1 MTQEIQENFII
12 DENFAELFGEYKKDS
27 QKLVEGTIVKA
38 VIIEITDKNV
48 VVDVGAK
55 SVGYLPKN
63 EFQEDVEE
71 GDVIDLYLEKIED
84 RKGELVV
91 SYQKGQRLK
100 TWEQLSNCL
109 ADDTEFEGEI
119 IGRVKGGYAVDIG
132 YITVFLPKS
141 QVDVVMPTED
151 SFLINENHKFK
162 VLKIDEIRGNI
173 VVSRRSVIEGKR
185 RKAREEIL
193 SKIKVSDI
201 LDGVVKNI
209 TDYGAFIDFGDFDG
223 LLHLTDIS
231 WHKVRH
237 PSEFLTIGQEVKVKV
252 IKCDEKNK
260 RISLGMKQLQ
270 QNPWDSLEE
279 RFPIGRITKGKVT
292 NVTNYG
298 AFVEIENGIEGL
310 VHVSEISWTKNSN
323 NPNRDLAPNQEIEVM
338 ILDINSK
345 NHRISLG
352 IKQCIK
358 NPWEEFSEKHVV
370 GDIVEG
376 EVRNYTNFG
385 LFIGLEGSVDG
396 LIYMSDLAN
405 GDKPEEKL
413 QDYKEGDKVKVV
425 VLGSSPEKQKIA
437 LGVKQLENKNFTK
450 DLKGITGGA
459 ILSSVIISVK
469 KDILEIETDIGIKG
483 IIKRLELGKNKN
495 SQKTENF
502 MVGDRI
508 DAKVVLFDPKTG
520 KLSLSIREMESDQE
534 NNYVYSSAA
543 SGESIG
549 NIVGDLFDNKEEAKV
564 PSAEKKEPKKI
575 KEVAEVAEV
584 KATEETKETEEVKE
598 PKETKTT
605 EETKETEEAKATEE
619 VKDSSKDKK

>member
-1 MTQEIQENFII
+1 MTQEIQENHII
-12 DENFAELFGEYKKDS
+12 EENFADLFNEYKKDS
-27 QKLVEGTIVKA
+27 QKLEEGTVVKA
-38 VIIEITDKNV
+38 VIIEITDKNI

-55 SVGYLPKN
+55 SVGYIPKN
-63 EFQEDVEE
+63 EFKEDFEE

-100 TWEQLSNCL
+100 TWEYLSNCL
-109 ADDTEFEGEI
+109 ENDSEFEGEI
-119 IGRVKGGYAVDIG
+119 IGRVKGGYAVDVG

-151 SFLINENHKFK
+151 DFLINENHKLK

-173 VVSRRSVIEGKR
+173 VVSRRLVIEGKR
-185 RKAREEIL
+185 RKAREEVL
-193 SKIKVSDI
+193 SKIKVNDI

-270 QNPWDSLEE
+270 QNPWESLEE
-279 RFPIGRITKGKVT
+279 RFPVGRIVKGKVT

-323 NPNRDLAPNQEIEVM
+323 NPNKDLSPDQEIDVM

-352 IKQCIK
+352 IKQCIN
-358 NPWEEFSEKHVV
+358 NPWEDFSQKHVV
-370 GDIVEG
+370 GDVVEG

-385 LFIGLEGSVDG
+385 LFIGLEGDVDG
-396 LIYMSDLAN
+396 LIYMSDLSN

-413 QDYKEGDKVKVV
+413 QDYKEGDKIEVV

-437 LGVKQLENKNFTK
+437 LGVKQLENKNFK
-450 DLKGITGGA
+450 QELKEIKEGA
-459 ILSSVIISVK
+459 IISSVITAVK
-469 KDILEIETDIGIKG
+469 KDIVELETDIGIKG
-483 IIKRLELGKNKN
+483 TIKRLELGKNKN

-508 DAKVVLFDPKTG
+508 DAKITLFDPKTG
-520 KLSLSIREMESDQE
+520 KLSLSIKEMESDHE
-534 NNYVYSSAA
+534 NNYVYSSES

-549 NIVGDLFDNKEEAKV
+549 NIVGDLFENNDKTED
-564 PSAEKKEPKKI
+564 KKE
-575 KEVAEVAEV
+575 
-584 KATEETKETEEVKE
+584 
-598 PKETKTT
+598 
-605 EETKETEEAKATEE
+605 
-619 VKDSSKDKK
+619 S

>member
-1 MTQEIQENFII
+1 MNQEIQENFII
-12 DENFAELFGEYKKDS
+12 EENFAELFNDYKKDS
-27 QKLVEGTIVKA
+27 QKLEEGNIVKA
-38 VIIEITDKNV
+38 VIIEITDKNI

-55 SVGYLPKN
+55 SVGYISKS
-63 EFQEDVEE
+63 EFKDSFEE
-71 GDVIDLYLEKIED
+71 GDVIDVYLEKIED
-84 RKGELVV
+84 RRGELIV

-100 TWEQLSNCL
+100 NWEYLSSCL
-109 ADDTEFEGEI
+109 ENNAEFEGEI
-119 IGRVKGGYAVDIG
+119 IGRVKGGYAVDVG

-141 QVDVVMPTED
+141 QVDVIMPTDDE
-151 SFLINENHKFK
+151 FLINNNHKLK

-185 RKAREEIL
+185 RKAREEVL
-193 SKIKVSDI
+193 SKIQINDV

-270 QNPWDSLEE
+270 QNPWESLEE
-279 RFPIGRITKGKVT
+279 RFPVGKITKGTVT

-310 VHVSEISWTKNSN
+310 VHISEISWTKNSN
-323 NPNRDLAPNQEIEVM
+323 NPNKDLTPNQEIDVM

-358 NPWEEFSEKHVV
+358 NPWEDFANKHVV

-385 LFIGLEGSVDG
+385 LFVGLEGDVDG
-396 LIYMSDLAN
+396 LIYMSDLAHGEN
-405 GDKPEEKL
+405 PEEKL
-413 QDYKEGDKVKVV
+413 KDYKEGDKIKVV

-437 LGVKQLENKNFTK
+437 LGIKQLENNNFK
-450 DLKGITGGA
+450 QELSEIKEGA
-459 ILSSVIISVK
+459 IISSIVLAVK
-469 KDILEIETDIGIKG
+469 KDLIEIETDIGLKG
-483 IIKRLELGKNKN
+483 TIKRLELGKKKN
-495 SQKTENF
+495 NQKTENF
-502 MVGDRI
+502 MEGDRI
-508 DAKVVLFDPKTG
+508 ESKITLFDPKTG
-520 KLSLSIREMESDQE
+520 KLSLSIREIEEDQE
-534 NNYVYSSAA
+534 NNYVYSSEK

-549 NIVGDLFDNKEEAKV
+549 NIVGDLFNNNESEDQK
-564 PSAEKKEPKKI
+564 AE
-575 KEVAEVAEV
+575 
-584 KATEETKETEEVKE
+584 
-598 PKETKTT
+598 
-605 EETKETEEAKATEE
+605 
-619 VKDSSKDKK
+619 

>member
-1 MTQEIQENFII
+1 MNQEITENF
-12 DENFAELFGEYKKDS
+12 EELFNEYKKDS
-27 QKLVEGTIVKA
+27 QRLEEGSVVKA
-38 VIIEITDKNV
+38 VIVEITSKNI
-48 VVDVGAK
+48 VVDVGTK
-55 SVGYLPKN
+55 SVGYITKS
-63 EFQEDVEE
+63 EFQEDFEE
-71 GDVIDLYLEKIED
+71 GDVIDVYLAKIED

-100 TWEQLSNCL
+100 TWEYLNNCL
-109 ADDTEFEGEI
+109 ENDEEFEGKI
-119 IGRVKGGYAVDIG
+119 IGRVKGGYAVDVG

-151 SFLINENHKFK
+151 DFLIDENHKLK
-162 VLKIDEIRGNI
+162 VLKIDDIRGNI
-173 VVSRRSVIEGKR
+173 VVSRRLVIEGKR
-185 RKAREEIL
+185 RKAREEVL
-193 SKIKVSDI
+193 SKIKVNDI

-270 QNPWDSLEE
+270 QNPWESIEE
-279 RFPIGRITKGKVT
+279 RFPVGRIVKGTVT

-298 AFVEIENGIEGL
+298 AFVEIESGIECL

-323 NPNRDLAPNQEIEVM
+323 NPNKDLAPNQEIDVM

-358 NPWEEFSEKHVV
+358 NPWEDFASKHVV

-385 LFIGLEGSVDG
+385 LFVGLEGNVDG
-396 LIYMSDLAN
+396 LIYMSDLAH
-405 GDKPEEKL
+405 GDNPEEKL
-413 QDYKEGDKVKVV
+413 KDYKEGDKIKVV

-437 LGVKQLENKNFTK
+437 LGIKQLDNKNFK
-450 DLKGITGGA
+450 KEISEIKEGA
-459 ILSSVIISVK
+459 IISSVILVVK
-469 KDILEIETDIGIKG
+469 KDLLEIETDIGLKG
-483 IIKRLELGKNKN
+483 TIKRLELGKDKN

-508 DAKVVLFDPKTG
+508 DAKVILFDPKTG
-520 KLSLSIREMESDQE
+520 KLSLSIREMEADQE
-534 NNYVYSSAA
+534 NNYVYSSET

-549 NIVGDLFDNKEEAKV
+549 NIVGDLFDNKEDSSED
-564 PSAEKKEPKKI
+564 KKEG
-575 KEVAEVAEV
+575 
-584 KATEETKETEEVKE
+584 
-598 PKETKTT
+598 
-605 EETKETEEAKATEE
+605 
-619 VKDSSKDKK
+619 

>member
-1 MTQEIQENFII
+1 MMNQEIQENFII
-12 DENFAELFGEYKKDS
+12 EENFAELFNEYKKDS
-27 QKLVEGTIVKA
+27 QKLEEGNVVKA
-38 VIIEITDKNV
+38 VIIEITDKNI

-55 SVGYLPKN
+55 SVGYISKS
-63 EFQEDVEE
+63 EFKDSFEQ
-71 GDVIDLYLEKIED
+71 GDVIDVYLEKIED
-84 RKGELVV
+84 RKGELIV

-100 TWEQLSNCL
+100 NWEYLSNCL
-109 ADDTEFEGEI
+109 ENDTEFEGEI
-119 IGRVKGGYAVDIG
+119 IGRVKGGYAVNVG

-141 QVDVVMPTED
+141 QVDVVMPTDDE
-151 SFLINENHKFK
+151 FLINNNHKLK

-173 VVSRRSVIEGKR
+173 VVSRRSVIEGTR
-185 RKAREEIL
+185 RKAREEVL
-193 SKIKVSDI
+193 SKIQINDV

-270 QNPWDSLEE
+270 QNPWESLEE
-279 RFPIGRITKGKVT
+279 RFPVGKIVKGIVT

-323 NPNRDLAPNQEIEVM
+323 NPNKDLTPNQEIDVM

-358 NPWEEFSEKHVV
+358 NPWEDFADKHVV

-385 LFIGLEGSVDG
+385 LFVGLEGDVDG
-396 LIYMSDLAN
+396 LIYMSDLAH
-405 GDKPEEKL
+405 GDNPEEKL
-413 QDYKEGDKVKVV
+413 KNYKEGDKIKVV

-437 LGVKQLENKNFTK
+437 LGIKQLENNNFK
-450 DLKGITGGA
+450 QELSEVKEGA
-459 ILSSVIISVK
+459 IISSIVLAVK
-469 KDILEIETDIGIKG
+469 KDLIEIETDIGLKG
-483 IIKRLELGKNKN
+483 TIKRLELGKKKN
-495 SQKTENF
+495 NQKTENF
-502 MVGDRI
+502 MEGDRI
-508 DAKVVLFDPKTG
+508 EAKITLFDPKTG
-520 KLSLSIREMESDQE
+520 KLSLSIREMEEDQE
-534 NNYVYSSAA
+534 NNYVYSSEK

-549 NIVGDLFDNKEEAKV
+549 NIVGDLFNNNESQDNKSE
-564 PSAEKKEPKKI
+564 
-575 KEVAEVAEV
+575 
-584 KATEETKETEEVKE
+584 
-598 PKETKTT
+598 
-605 EETKETEEAKATEE
+605 
-619 VKDSSKDKK
+619 

>member
-1 MTQEIQENFII
+1 MTQEIQENLII
-12 DENFAELFGEYKKDS
+12 EENFADLFNEYKKDS
-27 QKLVEGTIVKA
+27 QKLEEGTVVKA
-38 VIIEITDKNV
+38 VIIEITDKNI

-55 SVGYLPKN
+55 SVGYIPKN
-63 EFQEDVEE
+63 EFKEDFEE

-100 TWEQLSNCL
+100 TWEYLSNCL
-109 ADDTEFEGEI
+109 ENDSEFEGEI
-119 IGRVKGGYAVDIG
+119 IGRVKGGYAVDVG

-151 SFLINENHKFK
+151 DFLINENHKLK

-173 VVSRRSVIEGKR
+173 VVSRRLVIEGKR
-185 RKAREEIL
+185 RKAREEVL
-193 SKIKVSDI
+193 SKIKVNDI

-270 QNPWDSLEE
+270 QNPWESLEE
-279 RFPIGRITKGKVT
+279 RFPVGRIVKGKVT

-323 NPNRDLAPNQEIEVM
+323 NPNKDLSPDQEIDVM

-352 IKQCIK
+352 MKQCIN
-358 NPWEEFSEKHVV
+358 NPWEDFSQKHVV
-370 GDIVEG
+370 GDVVEG

-385 LFIGLEGSVDG
+385 LFIGLEGDVDG
-396 LIYMSDLAN
+396 LIYMSDLSN

-413 QDYKEGDKVKVV
+413 QDYKEGDKIKVV

-437 LGVKQLENKNFTK
+437 LGVKQLENKNFK
-450 DLKGITGGA
+450 QELKKIKEGA
-459 ILSSVIISVK
+459 IISSVITAVK
-469 KDILEIETDIGIKG
+469 KDIVELETDIGIKG
-483 IIKRLELGKNKN
+483 TIKRLELGKNKN

-508 DAKVVLFDPKTG
+508 DAKITLFDPKTG
-520 KLSLSIREMESDQE
+520 KLSLSIKEMESDHE
-534 NNYVYSSAA
+534 NNYVYSSES

-549 NIVGDLFDNKEEAKV
+549 NIVGDLFENNDKTED
-564 PSAEKKEPKKI
+564 KKE
-575 KEVAEVAEV
+575 
-584 KATEETKETEEVKE
+584 
-598 PKETKTT
+598 
-605 EETKETEEAKATEE
+605 
-619 VKDSSKDKK
+619 S

>member
-1 MTQEIQENFII
+1 MFKSHHKMNQEIQENFII
-12 DENFAELFGEYKKDS
+12 EENFAELFNDYKKDS
-27 QKLVEGTIVKA
+27 QKLDEGNVVKA
-38 VIIEITDKNV
+38 VIIEITDKNI

-55 SVGYLPKN
+55 SIGYIAKN
-63 EFQEDVEE
+63 EFKDTYEE
-71 GDVIDLYLEKIED
+71 GDVIDVYLEKIED
-84 RKGELVV
+84 RRGELIV

-100 TWEQLSNCL
+100 NWEQLQQCL
-109 ADDTEFEGEI
+109 ENGTEFEGEI
-119 IGRVKGGYAVDIG
+119 IGRVKGGYAVDVG

-141 QVDVVMPTED
+141 QVDVIMPTED
-151 SFLINENHKFK
+151 DFLINQTHKLK

-185 RKAREEIL
+185 QKAREEVL
-193 SKIKVSDI
+193 SKIKVSDV
-201 LDGVVKNI
+201 LDGIVKNI

-279 RFPIGRITKGKVT
+279 RFPVGRIVKGTVT

-310 VHVSEISWTKNSN
+310 VHVSEISWTKTPN
-323 NPNRDLAPNQEIEVM
+323 NANRDLVPNQEIDVM

-358 NPWEEFSEKHVV
+358 NPWEDFSDKHVV

-385 LFIGLEGSVDG
+385 LFVGLEGDVDG

-413 QDYKEGDKVKVV
+413 QDYKEGDKIKVV

-437 LGVKQLENKNFTK
+437 LGIKQLENKNFK
-450 DLKGITGGA
+450 KELLEIKEGA
-459 ILSSVIISVK
+459 IVSSIVLAVK
-469 KDILEIETDIGIKG
+469 KDLIEIETDIGLKG

-495 SQKTENF
+495 TQKTENF

-508 DAKVVLFDPKTG
+508 DAKVTLFDPKTG

-534 NNYVYSSAA
+534 NNYVYSSEN

-549 NIVGDLFDNKEEAKV
+549 NIVGDLFDNNED
-564 PSAEKKEPKKI
+564 KKE
-575 KEVAEVAEV
+575 
-584 KATEETKETEEVKE
+584 
-598 PKETKTT
+598 
-605 EETKETEEAKATEE
+605 
-619 VKDSSKDKK
+619 S

>member
-1 MTQEIQENFII
+1 MTQEIQENHII
-12 DENFAELFGEYKKDS
+12 EENFADLFNEYKKDS
-27 QKLVEGTIVKA
+27 QKLEEGTVVKA
-38 VIIEITDKNV
+38 VIIEITDKNI

-55 SVGYLPKN
+55 SVGYIPKN
-63 EFQEDVEE
+63 EFKEDFEE

-100 TWEQLSNCL
+100 TWEYLSNCL
-109 ADDTEFEGEI
+109 ENDSEFEGEI
-119 IGRVKGGYAVDIG
+119 IGRVKGGYAVDVG

-151 SFLINENHKFK
+151 DFLINENHKLK

-173 VVSRRSVIEGKR
+173 VVSRRLVIEGKR
-185 RKAREEIL
+185 RKAREEVL
-193 SKIKVSDI
+193 SKIKVNDI

-270 QNPWDSLEE
+270 QNPWESLEE
-279 RFPIGRITKGKVT
+279 RFPVGRIVKGKVT

-323 NPNRDLAPNQEIEVM
+323 NPNKDLSPDQEIDVM

-352 IKQCIK
+352 MKQCIN
-358 NPWEEFSEKHVV
+358 NPWEDFSQKHVV
-370 GDIVEG
+370 GDVVEG

-385 LFIGLEGSVDG
+385 LFIGLEGDVDG
-396 LIYMSDLAN
+396 LIYMSDLSN

-413 QDYKEGDKVKVV
+413 QDYKEGDKIEVV

-437 LGVKQLENKNFTK
+437 LGVKQLENKNFK
-450 DLKGITGGA
+450 QELKKIKEGA
-459 ILSSVIISVK
+459 IISSVITAVK
-469 KDILEIETDIGIKG
+469 KDIVELETDIGIKG
-483 IIKRLELGKNKN
+483 TIKRLELGKNKN

-508 DAKVVLFDPKTG
+508 DAKITLFDPKTG
-520 KLSLSIREMESDQE
+520 KLSLSIKEMESDHE
-534 NNYVYSSAA
+534 NNYVYSSES

-549 NIVGDLFDNKEEAKV
+549 NIVGDLFENNDKTED
-564 PSAEKKEPKKI
+564 KKE
-575 KEVAEVAEV
+575 
-584 KATEETKETEEVKE
+584 
-598 PKETKTT
+598 
-605 EETKETEEAKATEE
+605 
-619 VKDSSKDKK
+619 S

>member
-1 MTQEIQENFII
+1 MTQEIQENLII
-12 DENFAELFGEYKKDS
+12 EENFADLFNEYKKDS
-27 QKLVEGTIVKA
+27 QKLEEGTVVKA
-38 VIIEITDKNV
+38 VIIEITDKNI

-55 SVGYLPKN
+55 SVGYIPKN
-63 EFQEDVEE
+63 EFKEDFEE

-100 TWEQLSNCL
+100 TWEYLSNCL
-109 ADDTEFEGEI
+109 ENDSEFEGEI
-119 IGRVKGGYAVDIG
+119 IGRVKGGYAVDVG

-151 SFLINENHKFK
+151 DFLINENHKLK

-173 VVSRRSVIEGKR
+173 VVSRRLVIEGKR
-185 RKAREEIL
+185 RKAREEVL
-193 SKIKVSDI
+193 SKIKVNDI

-270 QNPWDSLEE
+270 QNPWESLEE
-279 RFPIGRITKGKVT
+279 RFPVGRIVKGKVT

-323 NPNRDLAPNQEIEVM
+323 NPNKDLSPDQEIDVM

-352 IKQCIK
+352 MKQCIN
-358 NPWEEFSEKHVV
+358 NPWEDFSQKHVV
-370 GDIVEG
+370 GDVVEG

-385 LFIGLEGSVDG
+385 LFIGLEGDVDG
-396 LIYMSDLAN
+396 LIYMSDLSN

-413 QDYKEGDKVKVV
+413 QDYKEGDKIEVV

-437 LGVKQLENKNFTK
+437 LGVKQLENKNFK
-450 DLKGITGGA
+450 QELKKIKEGA
-459 ILSSVIISVK
+459 IISSVITAVK
-469 KDILEIETDIGIKG
+469 KDIVELETDIGIKG
-483 IIKRLELGKNKN
+483 TIKRLELGKNKN

-508 DAKVVLFDPKTG
+508 DAKITLFDPKTG
-520 KLSLSIREMESDQE
+520 KLSLSIKEMESDHE
-534 NNYVYSSAA
+534 NNYVYSSES

-549 NIVGDLFDNKEEAKV
+549 NIVGDLFENNDKTED
-564 PSAEKKEPKKI
+564 KKE
-575 KEVAEVAEV
+575 
-584 KATEETKETEEVKE
+584 
-598 PKETKTT
+598 
-605 EETKETEEAKATEE
+605 
-619 VKDSSKDKK
+619 S

>member
-1 MTQEIQENFII
+1 MNQEITENF
-12 DENFAELFGEYKKDS
+12 EELFNEYKKDS
-27 QKLVEGTIVKA
+27 QRLEEGSVVKA
-38 VIIEITDKNV
+38 VIVEITSKNI
-48 VVDVGAK
+48 VVDVGTK
-55 SVGYLPKN
+55 SVGYITKS
-63 EFQEDVEE
+63 EFQEDFEE
-71 GDVIDLYLEKIED
+71 GDVIDVYLDKIED

-100 TWEQLSNCL
+100 TWEYLNNCL
-109 ADDTEFEGEI
+109 ENDEEFEGKI
-119 IGRVKGGYAVDIG
+119 IGRVKGGYAVDVG

-151 SFLINENHKFK
+151 DFLIDENHKLK
-162 VLKIDEIRGNI
+162 VLKIDDIRGNI
-173 VVSRRSVIEGKR
+173 VVSRRLVIEGKR
-185 RKAREEIL
+185 RKAREEVL
-193 SKIKVSDI
+193 SKIKVNDI

-209 TDYGAFIDFGDFDG
+209 TDYGAFIDSGDFDG

-231 WHKVRH
+231 WQKVRH

-270 QNPWDSLEE
+270 QNPWESIEE
-279 RFPIGRITKGKVT
+279 RFPVGRIVKGTVT

-298 AFVEIENGIEGL
+298 AFVEIESGIEGL

-323 NPNRDLAPNQEIEVM
+323 NPNKDLAPNQEIDVM

-358 NPWEEFSEKHVV
+358 NPWEDFASKHVV

-385 LFIGLEGSVDG
+385 LFVGLEGNVDG
-396 LIYMSDLAN
+396 LIYMSDLAH
-405 GDKPEEKL
+405 GDNPEEKL
-413 QDYKEGDKVKVV
+413 KDYKEGDKIKVV

-437 LGVKQLENKNFTK
+437 LGIKQLDNKNFK
-450 DLKGITGGA
+450 KEISEIKEGA
-459 ILSSVIISVK
+459 IISSVILVVK
-469 KDILEIETDIGIKG
+469 KDLLEIETDIGLKG
-483 IIKRLELGKNKN
+483 TIKRLELGKDKN

-508 DAKVVLFDPKTG
+508 DAKVILFDPKTG
-520 KLSLSIREMESDQE
+520 KLSLSIREMEADQE
-534 NNYVYSSAA
+534 NNYVYSSET

-549 NIVGDLFDNKEEAKV
+549 NIVGDLFDNKEDSSED
-564 PSAEKKEPKKI
+564 KKEG
-575 KEVAEVAEV
+575 
-584 KATEETKETEEVKE
+584 
-598 PKETKTT
+598 
-605 EETKETEEAKATEE
+605 
-619 VKDSSKDKK
+619 

>member
-1 MTQEIQENFII
+1 MTQEIQENLII
-12 DENFAELFGEYKKDS
+12 EENFADLFNEYKKDS
-27 QKLVEGTIVKA
+27 QKLEEGTVVKA
-38 VIIEITDKNV
+38 VIIEITDKNI

-55 SVGYLPKN
+55 SVGYIPKN
-63 EFQEDVEE
+63 EFKEDFEE

-100 TWEQLSNCL
+100 TWEYLSNCL
-109 ADDTEFEGEI
+109 ENDSEFEGEI
-119 IGRVKGGYAVDIG
+119 IGRVKGGYAVDVG

-151 SFLINENHKFK
+151 DFLINENHKLK

-173 VVSRRSVIEGKR
+173 VVSRRLVIEGKR
-185 RKAREEIL
+185 RKAREEVL
-193 SKIKVSDI
+193 SKIKVNDI

-270 QNPWDSLEE
+270 QNPWESLEE
-279 RFPIGRITKGKVT
+279 RFPVGRIVKGKVT

-323 NPNRDLAPNQEIEVM
+323 NPNKDLSPDQEIDVM

-352 IKQCIK
+352 MKQCIN
-358 NPWEEFSEKHVV
+358 NPWEDFSQKHVV
-370 GDIVEG
+370 GDVVEG

-385 LFIGLEGSVDG
+385 LFIGLEGDVDG
-396 LIYMSDLAN
+396 LIYMSDLSN

-413 QDYKEGDKVKVV
+413 QDYREGDRIKVV

-437 LGVKQLENKNFTK
+437 LGVKQLENKNFK
-450 DLKGITGGA
+450 QELKKIKEGA
-459 ILSSVIISVK
+459 IISSVITAVK
-469 KDILEIETDIGIKG
+469 KDIVELETDIGIKG

-508 DAKVVLFDPKTG
+508 DAKITLFDPKTG
-520 KLSLSIREMESDQE
+520 KLSLSIKEMESDHE
-534 NNYVYSSAA
+534 NNYVYSSES

-549 NIVGDLFDNKEEAKV
+549 NIVGDLFENNDKTED
-564 PSAEKKEPKKI
+564 KKE
-575 KEVAEVAEV
+575 
-584 KATEETKETEEVKE
+584 
-598 PKETKTT
+598 
-605 EETKETEEAKATEE
+605 
-619 VKDSSKDKK
+619 S

>member
-1 MTQEIQENFII
+1 MNQEITENF
-12 DENFAELFGEYKKDS
+12 EELFNEYKKDS
-27 QKLVEGTIVKA
+27 QRLEEGSVVKA
-38 VIIEITDKNV
+38 VIVEITSKNI
-48 VVDVGAK
+48 VVDVGTK
-55 SVGYLPKN
+55 SVGYITKS
-63 EFQEDVEE
+63 EFQEDFEE
-71 GDVIDLYLEKIED
+71 GDVIDVYLDKIED

-100 TWEQLSNCL
+100 TWEYLNNCL
-109 ADDTEFEGEI
+109 ENDEEFEGKI
-119 IGRVKGGYAVDIG
+119 IGRVKGGYAVDVG

-151 SFLINENHKFK
+151 DFLIDENHKLK
-162 VLKIDEIRGNI
+162 VLKIDDIRGNI
-173 VVSRRSVIEGKR
+173 VVSRRLVIEGKR
-185 RKAREEIL
+185 RKAREEVL
-193 SKIKVSDI
+193 SKIKVNDI

-270 QNPWDSLEE
+270 QNPWESIEE
-279 RFPIGRITKGKVT
+279 RFPVGRIVKGTVT

-298 AFVEIENGIEGL
+298 AFVEIESGIEGL

-323 NPNRDLAPNQEIEVM
+323 NPNKDLAPNQEIDVM

-345 NHRISLG
+345 NHRIYLG

-358 NPWEEFSEKHVV
+358 NPWEDFASKHVV

-385 LFIGLEGSVDG
+385 LFVGLEGNVDG
-396 LIYMSDLAN
+396 LIYMSDLAH
-405 GDKPEEKL
+405 GDNPEEKL
-413 QDYKEGDKVKVV
+413 KDYKEGDKIKVV

-437 LGVKQLENKNFTK
+437 LGIKQLDNKNFK
-450 DLKGITGGA
+450 KEISEIKEGA
-459 ILSSVIISVK
+459 IISSVILVVK
-469 KDILEIETDIGIKG
+469 KDLLEIETDIGLKG
-483 IIKRLELGKNKN
+483 TIKRLELGKDKN

-508 DAKVVLFDPKTG
+508 DAKVILFDPKTG
-520 KLSLSIREMESDQE
+520 KLSLSIREMEADQE
-534 NNYVYSSAA
+534 NNYVYSSET

-549 NIVGDLFDNKEEAKV
+549 NIVGDLFDNKEDSSED
-564 PSAEKKEPKKI
+564 KKEG
-575 KEVAEVAEV
+575 
-584 KATEETKETEEVKE
+584 
-598 PKETKTT
+598 
-605 EETKETEEAKATEE
+605 
-619 VKDSSKDKK
+619 

>member
-1 MTQEIQENFII
+1 MNQEIQENFII
-12 DENFAELFGEYKKDS
+12 EENFAELFNDYKKDS
-27 QKLVEGTIVKA
+27 QKLDEGNVVKA
-38 VIIEITDKNV
+38 VIIEITDKNI

-55 SVGYLPKN
+55 SIGYIAKN
-63 EFQEDVEE
+63 EFKDTYEE
-71 GDVIDLYLEKIED
+71 GDVIDVYLEKIED
-84 RKGELVV
+84 RRGELIV

-100 TWEQLSNCL
+100 NWEQLQQCL
-109 ADDTEFEGEI
+109 ENGTEFEGEI
-119 IGRVKGGYAVDIG
+119 IGRVKGGYAVDVG

-141 QVDVVMPTED
+141 QVDVIMPTED
-151 SFLINENHKFK
+151 DFLINQTHKLK

-185 RKAREEIL
+185 QKAREEVL
-193 SKIKVSDI
+193 SKIKVSDV
-201 LDGVVKNI
+201 LDGIVKNI

-279 RFPIGRITKGKVT
+279 RFPVGRIVKGTVT

-310 VHVSEISWTKNSN
+310 VHVSEISWTKTPN
-323 NPNRDLAPNQEIEVM
+323 NANRDLVPNQEIDVM

-358 NPWEEFSEKHVV
+358 NPWEDFSDKHVV

-385 LFIGLEGSVDG
+385 LFVGLEGDVDG

-413 QDYKEGDKVKVV
+413 QDYKEGDKIKVV

-437 LGVKQLENKNFTK
+437 LGIKQLENKNFK
-450 DLKGITGGA
+450 KELLEIKEGA
-459 ILSSVIISVK
+459 IVSSIVLAVK
-469 KDILEIETDIGIKG
+469 KDLIEIETDIGLKG

-495 SQKTENF
+495 TQKTENF

-508 DAKVVLFDPKTG
+508 DAKVTLFDPKTG

-534 NNYVYSSAA
+534 NNYVYSSEN

-549 NIVGDLFDNKEEAKV
+549 NIVGDLFDNNED
-564 PSAEKKEPKKI
+564 KKE
-575 KEVAEVAEV
+575 
-584 KATEETKETEEVKE
+584 
-598 PKETKTT
+598 
-605 EETKETEEAKATEE
+605 
-619 VKDSSKDKK
+619 S

>member
-1 MTQEIQENFII
+1 MMNQEIQENFII
-12 DENFAELFGEYKKDS
+12 EENFAELFNEYKKDS
-27 QKLVEGTIVKA
+27 QKLEEGNVVKA
-38 VIIEITDKNV
+38 VIIEITDKNI

-55 SVGYLPKN
+55 SVGYISKS
-63 EFQEDVEE
+63 EFKDSFEQ
-71 GDVIDLYLEKIED
+71 GDVIDVYLEKIED
-84 RKGELVV
+84 RKGELIV

-100 TWEQLSNCL
+100 NWEYLSNCL
-109 ADDTEFEGEI
+109 ENDTEFEGEI
-119 IGRVKGGYAVDIG
+119 IGRVKGGYAVNVG

-141 QVDVVMPTED
+141 QVDVVMPTDDE
-151 SFLINENHKFK
+151 FLINNNHKLK

-173 VVSRRSVIEGKR
+173 VVSRRSVIEGTR
-185 RKAREEIL
+185 RKAREEVL
-193 SKIKVSDI
+193 SKIQINDV

-270 QNPWDSLEE
+270 QNPWESLEE
-279 RFPIGRITKGKVT
+279 RFPVGKIVKGIVT

-323 NPNRDLAPNQEIEVM
+323 NPNKDLTPNQEIDVM

-358 NPWEEFSEKHVV
+358 NPWEDFADKHVV

-385 LFIGLEGSVDG
+385 LFVGLEGDVDG
-396 LIYMSDLAN
+396 LIYMSDLAH
-405 GDKPEEKL
+405 GDNPEEKL
-413 QDYKEGDKVKVV
+413 KNYKEGDKIKVV

-437 LGVKQLENKNFTK
+437 LGIKQLENNNFK
-450 DLKGITGGA
+450 QDLFEVKEGA
-459 ILSSVIISVK
+459 IISSIVLAVK
-469 KDILEIETDIGIKG
+469 KDLIEIETDIGLKG
-483 IIKRLELGKNKN
+483 TIKRLELGKKKN
-495 SQKTENF
+495 NQKTENF
-502 MVGDRI
+502 MEGDRI
-508 DAKVVLFDPKTG
+508 EAKITLFDPKTG
-520 KLSLSIREMESDQE
+520 KLSLSIREMEEDQE
-534 NNYVYSSAA
+534 NNYVYSSEK

-549 NIVGDLFDNKEEAKV
+549 NIVGDLFNNNESQDNKSE
-564 PSAEKKEPKKI
+564 
-575 KEVAEVAEV
+575 
-584 KATEETKETEEVKE
+584 
-598 PKETKTT
+598 
-605 EETKETEEAKATEE
+605 
-619 VKDSSKDKK
+619 

>member
-1 MTQEIQENFII
+1 MNQEIQENFII
-12 DENFAELFGEYKKDS
+12 EENFAELFNDYKKDS
-27 QKLVEGTIVKA
+27 QKLEEGNIVKA
-38 VIIEITDKNV
+38 VIIEITDKNI

-55 SVGYLPKN
+55 SVGYISKS
-63 EFQEDVEE
+63 EFKDSFEE
-71 GDVIDLYLEKIED
+71 GDVIDVYLEKIED
-84 RKGELVV
+84 RRGELIV

-100 TWEQLSNCL
+100 NWEYLSSCL
-109 ADDTEFEGEI
+109 ENNTEFEGEI
-119 IGRVKGGYAVDIG
+119 IGRVKGGYAVDVG

-141 QVDVVMPTED
+141 QADVIMPTDDE
-151 SFLINENHKFK
+151 FLINNNHKLK

-185 RKAREEIL
+185 RKAREEVL
-193 SKIKVSDI
+193 SKIQINDV

-279 RFPIGRITKGKVT
+279 RFPVGKITKGTVT

-310 VHVSEISWTKNSN
+310 VHISEISWTKNSN
-323 NPNRDLAPNQEIEVM
+323 NPNKDLTPNQEIDVM

-358 NPWEEFSEKHVV
+358 NPWEDFANKHVV

-385 LFIGLEGSVDG
+385 LFVGLEGGVDG
-396 LIYMSDLAN
+396 LIYMSDLAHGEN
-405 GDKPEEKL
+405 PEEKL
-413 QDYKEGDKVKVV
+413 KDYKEGDKIKVV

-437 LGVKQLENKNFTK
+437 LGIKQLENNNFK
-450 DLKGITGGA
+450 QELSEIKEGA
-459 ILSSVIISVK
+459 IISSIVLAVK
-469 KDILEIETDIGIKG
+469 KDLIEIETDIGLKG
-483 IIKRLELGKNKN
+483 TIKRLELGKKKN
-495 SQKTENF
+495 NQKTENF
-502 MVGDRI
+502 MEGDRI
-508 DAKVVLFDPKTG
+508 ESKIILFDPKTG
-520 KLSLSIREMESDQE
+520 KLSLSIREMEEDQE
-534 NNYVYSSAA
+534 NNYVYYSEK

-549 NIVGDLFDNKEEAKV
+549 NIVGDLFNNNESEDQK
-564 PSAEKKEPKKI
+564 AE
-575 KEVAEVAEV
+575 
-584 KATEETKETEEVKE
+584 
-598 PKETKTT
+598 
-605 EETKETEEAKATEE
+605 
-619 VKDSSKDKK
+619 

>member
-1 MTQEIQENFII
+1 MMNQEIQENFII
-12 DENFAELFGEYKKDS
+12 EENFAELFNEYKKDS
-27 QKLVEGTIVKA
+27 QKLEEGNVVKA
-38 VIIEITDKNV
+38 VIIEITDKNI

-55 SVGYLPKN
+55 SVGYISKS
-63 EFQEDVEE
+63 EFKDSFEQ
-71 GDVIDLYLEKIED
+71 GDVIDVYLEKIED
-84 RKGELVV
+84 RKGELIV

-100 TWEQLSNCL
+100 NWEYLSNCL
-109 ADDTEFEGEI
+109 ENDTEFEGEI
-119 IGRVKGGYAVDIG
+119 IGRVKGGYAVNVG

-141 QVDVVMPTED
+141 QVDVVMPTDDE
-151 SFLINENHKFK
+151 FLINNNHKLK

-173 VVSRRSVIEGKR
+173 VVSRRSVIEGTR
-185 RKAREEIL
+185 RKAREEVL
-193 SKIKVSDI
+193 SKIQINDV

-270 QNPWDSLEE
+270 QNPWESLEE
-279 RFPIGRITKGKVT
+279 RFPVGKIVKGIVT

-323 NPNRDLAPNQEIEVM
+323 NPNKDLTPNQEIDVM

-358 NPWEEFSEKHVV
+358 NPWEDFADKHVV

-385 LFIGLEGSVDG
+385 LFVGLEGDVDG
-396 LIYMSDLAN
+396 LIYMSDLAH
-405 GDKPEEKL
+405 GDNPEEKL
-413 QDYKEGDKVKVV
+413 KNYKEGDKIKVV

-437 LGVKQLENKNFTK
+437 LGIKQLENNNFK
-450 DLKGITGGA
+450 QDLFEVKEGA
-459 ILSSVIISVK
+459 IISSIVLAVK
-469 KDILEIETDIGIKG
+469 KDLIEIETDIGLKG
-483 IIKRLELGKNKN
+483 TIKRLELGKKKN
-495 SQKTENF
+495 NQKTENF
-502 MVGDRI
+502 MEGDRI
-508 DAKVVLFDPKTG
+508 EAKITLFDPKTG
-520 KLSLSIREMESDQE
+520 KLSLSIREMEEDQE
-534 NNYVYSSAA
+534 NNYVYSSEK

-549 NIVGDLFDNKEEAKV
+549 NIVGDLFNNNESQDNKPE
-564 PSAEKKEPKKI
+564 
-575 KEVAEVAEV
+575 
-584 KATEETKETEEVKE
+584 
-598 PKETKTT
+598 
-605 EETKETEEAKATEE
+605 
-619 VKDSSKDKK
+619 

>member
-1 MTQEIQENFII
+1 MMNQEIQENFII
-12 DENFAELFGEYKKDS
+12 EENFAELFNDYKKDS
-27 QKLVEGTIVKA
+27 QKLEEGNIVKA
-38 VIIEITDKNV
+38 VIIEITDKNI

-55 SVGYLPKN
+55 SVGYISKS
-63 EFQEDVEE
+63 EFKDSFEE
-71 GDVIDLYLEKIED
+71 GDVIDVYLEKIED
-84 RKGELVV
+84 RRGELIV

-100 TWEQLSNCL
+100 NWEYLSSCL
-109 ADDTEFEGEI
+109 ENNAEFEGEI
-119 IGRVKGGYAVDIG
+119 IGRVKGGYAVDVG

-141 QVDVVMPTED
+141 QVDVIMPTDDE
-151 SFLINENHKFK
+151 FLINNNHKLK

-185 RKAREEIL
+185 RKAREEVL
-193 SKIKVSDI
+193 SKIQINDV

-270 QNPWDSLEE
+270 QNPWESLEE
-279 RFPIGRITKGKVT
+279 RFPVGKITKGTVT

-310 VHVSEISWTKNSN
+310 VHISEISWTKNSN
-323 NPNRDLAPNQEIEVM
+323 NPNKDLTPNQEIDVM

-358 NPWEEFSEKHVV
+358 NPWEDFANKHVV

-385 LFIGLEGSVDG
+385 LFVGLEGDVDG
-396 LIYMSDLAN
+396 LIYMSDLAHGEN
-405 GDKPEEKL
+405 PEEKL
-413 QDYKEGDKVKVV
+413 KDYKEGDKIKVV

-437 LGVKQLENKNFTK
+437 LGIKQLENNNFK
-450 DLKGITGGA
+450 QELSEIKEGA
-459 ILSSVIISVK
+459 IISSIVLAVK
-469 KDILEIETDIGIKG
+469 KDLIEIETDIGLKG
-483 IIKRLELGKNKN
+483 TIKRLELGKKKN
-495 SQKTENF
+495 NQKTENF
-502 MVGDRI
+502 MEGDRI
-508 DAKVVLFDPKTG
+508 ESKITLFDPKTG
-520 KLSLSIREMESDQE
+520 KLSLSIREIEEDQE
-534 NNYVYSSAA
+534 NNYVYSSEK

-549 NIVGDLFDNKEEAKV
+549 NIVGDLFNNNESEDQK
-564 PSAEKKEPKKI
+564 AE
-575 KEVAEVAEV
+575 
-584 KATEETKETEEVKE
+584 
-598 PKETKTT
+598 
-605 EETKETEEAKATEE
+605 
-619 VKDSSKDKK
+619 

>member
-1 MTQEIQENFII
+1 MMNQEIQENFII
-12 DENFAELFGEYKKDS
+12 EENFAELFNDYKKDS
-27 QKLVEGTIVKA
+27 QKLEEGNIVKA
-38 VIIEITDKNV
+38 VIIEITDKNI

-55 SVGYLPKN
+55 SVGYISKS
-63 EFQEDVEE
+63 EFKDSFEE
-71 GDVIDLYLEKIED
+71 GDVIDVYLEKIED
-84 RKGELVV
+84 RRGELIV

-100 TWEQLSNCL
+100 NWEYLSSCL
-109 ADDTEFEGEI
+109 ENNTEFEGEI
-119 IGRVKGGYAVDIG
+119 IGRVKGGYAVDVG

-141 QVDVVMPTED
+141 QADVIMPTDDE
-151 SFLINENHKFK
+151 FLINNNHKLK

-185 RKAREEIL
+185 RKAREEVL
-193 SKIKVSDI
+193 SKIQINDV

-279 RFPIGRITKGKVT
+279 RFPVGKITKGTVT

-310 VHVSEISWTKNSN
+310 VHISEISWTKNSN
-323 NPNRDLAPNQEIEVM
+323 NPNKDLTPNQEIDVM

-358 NPWEEFSEKHVV
+358 NPWEDFANKHVV

-385 LFIGLEGSVDG
+385 LFVGLEGGVDG
-396 LIYMSDLAN
+396 LIYMSDLAHGEN
-405 GDKPEEKL
+405 PEEKL
-413 QDYKEGDKVKVV
+413 KDYKEGDKIKVV

-437 LGVKQLENKNFTK
+437 LGIKQLENNNFK
-450 DLKGITGGA
+450 QELSEIKEGA
-459 ILSSVIISVK
+459 IISSIVLAVK
-469 KDILEIETDIGIKG
+469 KDLIEIETDIGLKG
-483 IIKRLELGKNKN
+483 TIKRLELGKKKN
-495 SQKTENF
+495 NQKTENF
-502 MVGDRI
+502 MEGDRI
-508 DAKVVLFDPKTG
+508 ESKIILFDPKTG
-520 KLSLSIREMESDQE
+520 KLSLSIREMEEDQE
-534 NNYVYSSAA
+534 NNYVYYSEK

-549 NIVGDLFDNKEEAKV
+549 NIVGDLFNNNESEDQK
-564 PSAEKKEPKKI
+564 AE
-575 KEVAEVAEV
+575 
-584 KATEETKETEEVKE
+584 
-598 PKETKTT
+598 
-605 EETKETEEAKATEE
+605 
-619 VKDSSKDKK
+619 

>member
-1 MTQEIQENFII
+1 MTQEIQENLII
-12 DENFAELFGEYKKDS
+12 EENFADLFNEYKKDS
-27 QKLVEGTIVKA
+27 QKLEEGTVVKA
-38 VIIEITDKNV
+38 VIIEITDKNI

-55 SVGYLPKN
+55 SVGYIPKN
-63 EFQEDVEE
+63 EFKEDFEE

-100 TWEQLSNCL
+100 TWEYLSNCL
-109 ADDTEFEGEI
+109 ENDSEFEGEI
-119 IGRVKGGYAVDIG
+119 IGRVKGGYAVDVG

-151 SFLINENHKFK
+151 DFLINENHKLK

-173 VVSRRSVIEGKR
+173 VVSRRLVIEGKR
-185 RKAREEIL
+185 RKAREEVL
-193 SKIKVSDI
+193 SKIKVNDI

-270 QNPWDSLEE
+270 QNPWESLEE
-279 RFPIGRITKGKVT
+279 RFPVGRIVKGKVT

-323 NPNRDLAPNQEIEVM
+323 NPNKDLSPDQEIDVM

-352 IKQCIK
+352 MKQCIN
-358 NPWEEFSEKHVV
+358 NPWEDFSQKHVV
-370 GDIVEG
+370 GDVVEG

-385 LFIGLEGSVDG
+385 LFIGLEGDVDG
-396 LIYMSDLAN
+396 LIYMSDLSN

-413 QDYKEGDKVKVV
+413 QDYREGDRIKVV

-437 LGVKQLENKNFTK
+437 LGVKQLENKNFK
-450 DLKGITGGA
+450 QELKEIKEGA
-459 ILSSVIISVK
+459 IISSVITAVK
-469 KDILEIETDIGIKG
+469 KDIVELETDIGIKG

-508 DAKVVLFDPKTG
+508 DAKITLFDPKTG
-520 KLSLSIREMESDQE
+520 KLSLSIKEMESDHE
-534 NNYVYSSAA
+534 NNYVYSSES

-549 NIVGDLFDNKEEAKV
+549 NIVGDLFENNDKTED
-564 PSAEKKEPKKI
+564 KKE
-575 KEVAEVAEV
+575 
-584 KATEETKETEEVKE
+584 
-598 PKETKTT
+598 
-605 EETKETEEAKATEE
+605 
-619 VKDSSKDKK
+619 S

>member
-1 MTQEIQENFII
+1 MNQEITENF
-12 DENFAELFGEYKKDS
+12 EELFNEYKKDS
-27 QKLVEGTIVKA
+27 QRLEEGSVVKA
-38 VIIEITDKNV
+38 VIVEITSKNI
-48 VVDVGAK
+48 VVDVGTK
-55 SVGYLPKN
+55 SVGYITKS
-63 EFQEDVEE
+63 EFQEDFEE
-71 GDVIDLYLEKIED
+71 GDVIDVYLDKIED

-100 TWEQLSNCL
+100 TWEYLNNCL
-109 ADDTEFEGEI
+109 ENDEEFEGKI
-119 IGRVKGGYAVDIG
+119 IGRVKGGYAVDVG

-151 SFLINENHKFK
+151 DFLIDENHKLK
-162 VLKIDEIRGNI
+162 VLKIDDIRGNI
-173 VVSRRSVIEGKR
+173 VVSRRLVIEGKR
-185 RKAREEIL
+185 RKAREEVL
-193 SKIKVSDI
+193 SKIKVNDI

-270 QNPWDSLEE
+270 QNPWESIEE
-279 RFPIGRITKGKVT
+279 RFPVGRIVKGTVT

-298 AFVEIENGIEGL
+298 AFVEIESGIEGL

-323 NPNRDLAPNQEIEVM
+323 NPNKDLAPNQEIDVM

-358 NPWEEFSEKHVV
+358 NPWEDFASKHVV

-385 LFIGLEGSVDG
+385 LFVGLEGNVDG
-396 LIYMSDLAN
+396 LIYMSDLAH
-405 GDKPEEKL
+405 GDNPEEKL
-413 QDYKEGDKVKVV
+413 KDYKEGDKIKVV

-437 LGVKQLENKNFTK
+437 LGIKQLDNKNFK
-450 DLKGITGGA
+450 KEISEIKEGA
-459 ILSSVIISVK
+459 IISSVILVVK
-469 KDILEIETDIGIKG
+469 KDLLEIETDIGLKG
-483 IIKRLELGKNKN
+483 TIKRLELGKDKN

-508 DAKVVLFDPKTG
+508 DAKVILFDPKTG
-520 KLSLSIREMESDQE
+520 KLSLSIREMEADQE
-534 NNYVYSSAA
+534 NNYVYSSET

-549 NIVGDLFDNKEEAKV
+549 NIVGDLFDNKEDSSED
-564 PSAEKKEPKKI
+564 KKEG
-575 KEVAEVAEV
+575 
-584 KATEETKETEEVKE
+584 
-598 PKETKTT
+598 
-605 EETKETEEAKATEE
+605 
-619 VKDSSKDKK
+619 

>member
-1 MTQEIQENFII
+1 MNQEITENF
-12 DENFAELFGEYKKDS
+12 EELFNEYKKDS
-27 QKLVEGTIVKA
+27 QRLEEGSVVKA
-38 VIIEITDKNV
+38 VIVEITSKNI
-48 VVDVGAK
+48 VVDVGTK
-55 SVGYLPKN
+55 SVGYITKS
-63 EFQEDVEE
+63 EFQEDFEE
-71 GDVIDLYLEKIED
+71 GDVIDVYLDKIED

-100 TWEQLSNCL
+100 TWEYLNNCL
-109 ADDTEFEGEI
+109 ENDEEFEGKI
-119 IGRVKGGYAVDIG
+119 IGRVKGGYAVDVG

-151 SFLINENHKFK
+151 DFLIDENHKLK
-162 VLKIDEIRGNI
+162 VLKIDDIRGNI
-173 VVSRRSVIEGKR
+173 VVSRRLVIEGKR
-185 RKAREEIL
+185 RKAREEVL
-193 SKIKVSDI
+193 SKIKVNDI

-270 QNPWDSLEE
+270 QNPWESIEE
-279 RFPIGRITKGKVT
+279 RFPVGRIVKGTVT

-298 AFVEIENGIEGL
+298 AFVEIESGIEGL

-323 NPNRDLAPNQEIEVM
+323 NPNKDLAPNQEIDVM

-358 NPWEEFSEKHVV
+358 NPWEDFASKHVV

-385 LFIGLEGSVDG
+385 LFVGLEGNVDG
-396 LIYMSDLAN
+396 LIYMSDLAH
-405 GDKPEEKL
+405 GDNPEEKL
-413 QDYKEGDKVKVV
+413 KDYKEGDKIKVV

-437 LGVKQLENKNFTK
+437 LGIKQLDNKNFK
-450 DLKGITGGA
+450 KEISEIKEGA
-459 ILSSVIISVK
+459 IISSVILVVK
-469 KDILEIETDIGIKG
+469 KDLLEIETDIGLKG
-483 IIKRLELGKNKN
+483 TIKRLELGKDKN

-508 DAKVVLFDPKTG
+508 DAKVILFDPKTG
-520 KLSLSIREMESDQE
+520 KLSLSIREMEADQE
-534 NNYVYSSAA
+534 NNYVYSSET

-549 NIVGDLFDNKEEAKV
+549 NIVGDLFYNKEDSSED
-564 PSAEKKEPKKI
+564 KKEG
-575 KEVAEVAEV
+575 
-584 KATEETKETEEVKE
+584 
-598 PKETKTT
+598 
-605 EETKETEEAKATEE
+605 
-619 VKDSSKDKK
+619 

>member
-1 MTQEIQENFII
+1 MMNQEIQENFII
-12 DENFAELFGEYKKDS
+12 EENFAELFNEYKKDS
-27 QKLVEGTIVKA
+27 QKLEEGNVVKA
-38 VIIEITDKNV
+38 VIIEITDKNI

-55 SVGYLPKN
+55 SVGYISKS
-63 EFQEDVEE
+63 EFKDSFEQ
-71 GDVIDLYLEKIED
+71 GDVIDVYLEKIED
-84 RKGELVV
+84 RKGELIV

-100 TWEQLSNCL
+100 NWEYLSNCL
-109 ADDTEFEGEI
+109 ENDTEFEGEI
-119 IGRVKGGYAVDIG
+119 IGRVKGGYAVNVG

-141 QVDVVMPTED
+141 QVDVVMPTD
-151 SFLINENHKFK
+151 DGFLINNNHKLK

-173 VVSRRSVIEGKR
+173 VVSRRSVIEGTR
-185 RKAREEIL
+185 RKAREEVL
-193 SKIKVSDI
+193 SKIQINDV

-270 QNPWDSLEE
+270 QNPWESLEE
-279 RFPIGRITKGKVT
+279 RFPVGKIVKGIVT

-323 NPNRDLAPNQEIEVM
+323 NPNKDLTPNQEIDVM

-358 NPWEEFSEKHVV
+358 NPWEDFADKHVV

-385 LFIGLEGSVDG
+385 LFVGLEGDVDG
-396 LIYMSDLAN
+396 LIYMSDLAH
-405 GDKPEEKL
+405 GDNPEEKL
-413 QDYKEGDKVKVV
+413 KNYKEGDKIKVV

-437 LGVKQLENKNFTK
+437 LGIKQLENNNFK
-450 DLKGITGGA
+450 QELSEVKEGA
-459 ILSSVIISVK
+459 IISSIVLAVK
-469 KDILEIETDIGIKG
+469 KDLIEIETDIGLKG
-483 IIKRLELGKNKN
+483 AIKRLELAKKKNN
-495 SQKTENF
+495 QKTENF
-502 MVGDRI
+502 MEGDRI
-508 DAKVVLFDPKTG
+508 EAKITLFDPKTG
-520 KLSLSIREMESDQE
+520 KLSLSIREMEEDQE
-534 NNYVYSSAA
+534 NNYVYSSEK

-549 NIVGDLFDNKEEAKV
+549 NIVGDLFNNNESQDNKSE
-564 PSAEKKEPKKI
+564 
-575 KEVAEVAEV
+575 
-584 KATEETKETEEVKE
+584 
-598 PKETKTT
+598 
-605 EETKETEEAKATEE
+605 
-619 VKDSSKDKK
+619 

>member
-1 MTQEIQENFII
+1 MNQEIQENFII
-12 DENFAELFGEYKKDS
+12 EENFAELFNEYKKDS
-27 QKLVEGTIVKA
+27 QKLEEGNVVKA
-38 VIIEITDKNV
+38 VIIEITDKNI

-55 SVGYLPKN
+55 SVGYISKS
-63 EFQEDVEE
+63 EFKDSFEQ
-71 GDVIDLYLEKIED
+71 GDVIDVYLEKIED
-84 RKGELVV
+84 RKGELIV

-100 TWEQLSNCL
+100 NWEYLSNCL
-109 ADDTEFEGEI
+109 ENDTEFEGEI
-119 IGRVKGGYAVDIG
+119 IGRVKGGYAVNVG

-141 QVDVVMPTED
+141 QVDVVMPTDDE
-151 SFLINENHKFK
+151 FLINNNHKLK

-173 VVSRRSVIEGKR
+173 VVSRRSVIEGTR
-185 RKAREEIL
+185 RKAREEVL
-193 SKIKVSDI
+193 SKIQINDV

-270 QNPWDSLEE
+270 QNPWESLEE
-279 RFPIGRITKGKVT
+279 RFPVGKIVKGIVT

-323 NPNRDLAPNQEIEVM
+323 NPNKDLTPNQEIDVM

-358 NPWEEFSEKHVV
+358 NPWEDFADKHVV

-385 LFIGLEGSVDG
+385 LFVGLEGDVDG
-396 LIYMSDLAN
+396 LIYMSDLAH
-405 GDKPEEKL
+405 GDNPEEKL
-413 QDYKEGDKVKVV
+413 KNYKEGDKIKVV

-437 LGVKQLENKNFTK
+437 LGIKQLENNNFK
-450 DLKGITGGA
+450 QELSEVKEGA
-459 ILSSVIISVK
+459 IISSIVLAVK
-469 KDILEIETDIGIKG
+469 KDLIEIETDIGLKG
-483 IIKRLELGKNKN
+483 TIKRLELGKKKN
-495 SQKTENF
+495 NQKTENF
-502 MVGDRI
+502 MEGDRI
-508 DAKVVLFDPKTG
+508 EAKITLFDPKTG
-520 KLSLSIREMESDQE
+520 KLSLSIREMEEDQE
-534 NNYVYSSAA
+534 NNYVYSSEK

-549 NIVGDLFDNKEEAKV
+549 NIVGDLFNNNESQDNKSE
-564 PSAEKKEPKKI
+564 
-575 KEVAEVAEV
+575 
-584 KATEETKETEEVKE
+584 
-598 PKETKTT
+598 
-605 EETKETEEAKATEE
+605 
-619 VKDSSKDKK
+619 

>member
-1 MTQEIQENFII
+1 MNQEIQENFII
-12 DENFAELFGEYKKDS
+12 EENFAELFNEYKKDS
-27 QKLVEGTIVKA
+27 QKLEEGNVVKA
-38 VIIEITDKNV
+38 VIIEITDKNI

-55 SVGYLPKN
+55 SVGYISKS
-63 EFQEDVEE
+63 EFKDSFEQ
-71 GDVIDLYLEKIED
+71 GDVIDVYLEKIED
-84 RKGELVV
+84 RKGELIV

-100 TWEQLSNCL
+100 NWEYLSNCL
-109 ADDTEFEGEI
+109 ENDTEFEGEI
-119 IGRVKGGYAVDIG
+119 IGRVKGGYAVNVG

-141 QVDVVMPTED
+141 QVDVVMPTDDE
-151 SFLINENHKFK
+151 FLINNNHKLK

-173 VVSRRSVIEGKR
+173 VVSRRSVIEGAR
-185 RKAREEIL
+185 RKAREEVL
-193 SKIKVSDI
+193 SKIQINDV

-270 QNPWDSLEE
+270 QNPWESLEE
-279 RFPIGRITKGKVT
+279 RFPVGKIVKGIVT

-323 NPNRDLAPNQEIEVM
+323 NPNKDLTPNQEIDVM

-358 NPWEEFSEKHVV
+358 NPWEDFADKHVV

-385 LFIGLEGSVDG
+385 LFVGLEGDVDG
-396 LIYMSDLAN
+396 LIYMSDLAH
-405 GDKPEEKL
+405 GDNPEEKL
-413 QDYKEGDKVKVV
+413 KNYKEGDKIKVV

-437 LGVKQLENKNFTK
+437 LGIKQLENNNFK
-450 DLKGITGGA
+450 QELSEVKEGA
-459 ILSSVIISVK
+459 IISSIVLAVK
-469 KDILEIETDIGIKG
+469 KDLIEIETDIGLKG
-483 IIKRLELGKNKN
+483 TIKRLELGKKKN
-495 SQKTENF
+495 NQKTENF
-502 MVGDRI
+502 MEGDRI
-508 DAKVVLFDPKTG
+508 EAKITLFDPKTG
-520 KLSLSIREMESDQE
+520 KLSLSIREMEEDQE
-534 NNYVYSSAA
+534 NNYVYSSEK

-549 NIVGDLFDNKEEAKV
+549 NIVGDLFNNNESQDNKSE
-564 PSAEKKEPKKI
+564 
-575 KEVAEVAEV
+575 
-584 KATEETKETEEVKE
+584 
-598 PKETKTT
+598 
-605 EETKETEEAKATEE
+605 
-619 VKDSSKDKK
+619 

>member
-1 MTQEIQENFII
+1 MNQEITENF
-12 DENFAELFGEYKKDS
+12 EELFNEYKKDS
-27 QKLVEGTIVKA
+27 QRLEEGSVVKA
-38 VIIEITDKNV
+38 VIVEITSKNI
-48 VVDVGAK
+48 VVDVGTK
-55 SVGYLPKN
+55 SVGYITKS
-63 EFQEDVEE
+63 EFQEDFEE
-71 GDVIDLYLEKIED
+71 GDVIDVYLDKIED

-100 TWEQLSNCL
+100 TWEYLNNCL
-109 ADDTEFEGEI
+109 ENDEEFEGKI
-119 IGRVKGGYAVDIG
+119 IGRVKGGYAVDVG

-151 SFLINENHKFK
+151 DFLIDENHKLK
-162 VLKIDEIRGNI
+162 VLKIDDIRGNI
-173 VVSRRSVIEGKR
+173 VVSRRLVIEGKR
-185 RKAREEIL
+185 RKAREEVL
-193 SKIKVSDI
+193 SKIKVNDI

-270 QNPWDSLEE
+270 QNPWESIEE
-279 RFPIGRITKGKVT
+279 RFPVGRIVKGTVT

-298 AFVEIENGIEGL
+298 AFVEIESGIEGL

-323 NPNRDLAPNQEIEVM
+323 NPNKDLAPNQEIDVM

-358 NPWEEFSEKHVV
+358 NPWEDFASKHVV

-385 LFIGLEGSVDG
+385 LFVGLEGNVDG
-396 LIYMSDLAN
+396 LIYMSDLAH
-405 GDKPEEKL
+405 GDNPEEKL
-413 QDYKEGDKVKVV
+413 KDYKEGDKIKVV

-437 LGVKQLENKNFTK
+437 LGIKQLDNKNFK
-450 DLKGITGGA
+450 KEISEIKEGA
-459 ILSSVIISVK
+459 IISSVILVVK
-469 KDILEIETDIGIKG
+469 KDLLEIETDIGLKG
-483 IIKRLELGKNKN
+483 TIKRLELGKDKN

-508 DAKVVLFDPKTG
+508 DAKVILFDPKTG
-520 KLSLSIREMESDQE
+520 KLSLSIREMEADQE
-534 NNYVYSSAA
+534 NNYVYSSET

-549 NIVGDLFDNKEEAKV
+549 NIVVDLFDNKEDSSED
-564 PSAEKKEPKKI
+564 KKEG
-575 KEVAEVAEV
+575 
-584 KATEETKETEEVKE
+584 
-598 PKETKTT
+598 
-605 EETKETEEAKATEE
+605 
-619 VKDSSKDKK
+619 

>member
-1 MTQEIQENFII
+1 MNQTIQENFITEE
-12 DENFAELFGEYKKDS
+12 DFSALFNEYKKDS
-27 QKLVEGTIVKA
+27 QILEEGNVVKA
-38 VIIEITDKNV
+38 VIIEVTDKNI

-55 SVGYLPKN
+55 SVGYIAKN
-63 EFQEDVEE
+63 EFKDTYEE
-71 GDVIDLYLEKIED
+71 GDVIDVYLEKIED
-84 RKGELVV
+84 RKGELIV

-100 TWEQLSNCL
+100 NWEYLSQCL
-109 ADDTEFEGEI
+109 KNDSEFEGEI
-119 IGRVKGGYAVDIG
+119 IGRVKGGYAVDVG

-151 SFLINENHKFK
+151 DFLINQTHKLK

-185 RKAREEIL
+185 QKAREEVL
-193 SKIKVSDI
+193 SKIKVNDI

-231 WHKVRH
+231 WNKVRH

-270 QNPWDSLEE
+270 QNPWESLGE
-279 RFPIGRITKGKVT
+279 RFPVGRVVKGTVT
-292 NVTNYG
+292 NITNYG

-310 VHVSEISWTKNSN
+310 VHISEISWTKTPN
-323 NPNRDLAPNQEIEVM
+323 NAGKDLTPNQEIDVM

-358 NPWEEFSEKHVV
+358 NPWEEFSTKYVV

-385 LFIGLEGSVDG
+385 LFIGLEGDVDG
-396 LIYMSDLAN
+396 LIYMSDLAS
-405 GDKPEEKL
+405 GEKPEEKL
-413 QDYKEGDKVKVV
+413 QNYKEGNKIKVV
-425 VLGSSPEKQKIA
+425 VLGSSPDKQKIA
-437 LGVKQLENKNFTK
+437 LGVKQLENDNFK
-450 DLKGITGGA
+450 KELSQIKEGA
-459 ILSSVIISVK
+459 IVSSVVLAVK
-469 KDILEIETDIGIKG
+469 KDLIEIETDIGLKG
-483 IIKRLELGKNKN
+483 SIKRLELGKNKN
-495 SQKTENF
+495 TQKTENF

-508 DAKVVLFDPKTG
+508 DAKVILFDPKTG
-520 KLSLSIREMESDQE
+520 KLSLSIREMEADQE
-534 NNYVYSSAA
+534 NNYVYSSEN

-549 NIVGDLFDNKEEAKV
+549 NIVGDLFDNKDESNENNK
-564 PSAEKKEPKKI
+564 
-575 KEVAEVAEV
+575 
-584 KATEETKETEEVKE
+584 
-598 PKETKTT
+598 
-605 EETKETEEAKATEE
+605 
-619 VKDSSKDKK
+619 